1 MKRLKWM
8 LAVGLASMPLFA
20 LAHDEHGNT
29 PLHAVLHMLEENG
42 VWILLLFV
50 VILYSLVRSKRQSTT
65 KGVKPIKLE
74 DSSHD
79 SR

>member
-1 MKRLKWM
+1 MKRLKSIW
-8 LAVGLASMPLFA
+8 LGGLASMPLFA
-20 LAHDEHGNT
+20 FAHDEHGNT

-50 VILYSLVRSKRQSTT
+50 VILYSLIRANRQSISKRVSHN
-65 KGVKPIKLE
+65 KRE
-74 DSSHD
+74 DSPHD